1 MFKLLGINEFF
12 FIKKVLKFLNIMV
25 LVETRLYV
33 IPGFVLRAL
42 IRDIIH
48 VLFTEWPL
56 ITPLIKPKGFI
67 FKLLE
72 NLDNNDDNN
81 PNNNLKKKDLR
92 NKYRYY
98 FLKKI
103 IYIRFL

>member
-48 VLFTEWPL
+48 VLFTE
-56 ITPLIKPKGFI
+56 
-67 FKLLE
+67 
-72 NLDNNDDNN
+72 
-81 PNNNLKKKDLR
+81 
-92 NKYRYY
+92 
-98 FLKKI
+98 
-103 IYIRFL
+103 